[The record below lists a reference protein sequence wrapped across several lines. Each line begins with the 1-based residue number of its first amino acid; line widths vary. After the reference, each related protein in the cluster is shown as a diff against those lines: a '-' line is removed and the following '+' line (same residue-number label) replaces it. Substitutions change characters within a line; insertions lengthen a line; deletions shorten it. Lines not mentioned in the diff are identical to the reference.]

1 MGIDTTLLPTHSQ
14 NGKAPILHISL
25 DRDIQNSKP
34 DVHVRLGR
42 AGVVGITKAIL
53 IGDKEGQQQ
62 WFNAQFDL
70 YADLVTTQ
78 AGVHMSRFS
87 DALDEVMEDIVGNTW
102 PNIEY
107 LAEYIAKTIVEK
119 QKALRA
125 EVHIRTTF
133 PLERKTPVS
142 GLPTQEIYRLIAQAV
157 ATSDSSRRMIGV
169 EVEGMVACPCAQDM
183 VYEYARVRLQEE
195 GFPED
200 VIEKML
206 DITPLATHNQRGKA
220 TLMIG
225 TDHDLD
231 ARDLID
237 LAEGAMSSENY
248 GLLKRPD
255 ELYVV
260 NKAHANP
267 RFVEDVAREILRAVV
282 EKYTDLPD
290 DSFVWVHQRNEETIH
305 KYHVEAE
312 GWGTLC
318 ELRSEILENVSV
330 ERHTSKEEGLGLTG
344 LGG

>member
-1 MGIDTTLLPTHSQ
+1 MSIDTSFLPSHSQ
-14 NGKAPILHISL
+14 NGKTPILHISL

-34 DVHVRLGR
+34 SVHVRLGK

-53 IGDKEGQQQ
+53 IGDQGGQQQ

-70 YADLVTTQ
+70 NADLGATQ

-87 DALDEVMEDIVGNTW
+87 DALDEVMEEIVGNTW
-102 PNIEY
+102 PKIEF

-125 EVHIRTTF
+125 EVHIRTTY
-133 PLERKTPVS
+133 PLERKTPIS
-142 GLPTQEIYRLIAQAV
+142 GRPTQEVYSLIAQAV
-157 ATSDSSRRMIGV
+157 ATSESSRHMIGV

-195 GFPED
+195 GFPEN

-206 DITPLATHNQRGKA
+206 NITPLATHNQRGKA

-225 TDHDLD
+225 ANHSLD

-255 ELYVV
+255 ELYIV

-290 DSFVWVHQRNEETIH
+290 ETFVWVHQRNEETIH
-305 KYHVEAE
+305 KYDVEAE
-312 GWGTLC
+312 GWGTLG
-318 ELRSEILENVSV
+318 ELRSEILNNNSI
-330 ERHTSKEEGLGLTG
+330 ERHTSREEWFGFHSH
-344 LGG
+344 

>member
-1 MGIDTTLLPTHSQ
+1 MGLDTTLLPPHSQ
-14 NGKAPILHISL
+14 NGKNPTLHISL

-34 DVHVRLGR
+34 SVHVRLGR

-70 YADLVTTQ
+70 YADLGATQ
-78 AGVHMSRFS
+78 TGVHMSRFS
-87 DALDEVMEDIVGNTW
+87 DALDEVMEEIVGNTW
-102 PNIEY
+102 PNIEF

-125 EVHIRTTF
+125 EVYIRTTF

-142 GLPTQEIYRLIAQAV
+142 GRPTQEVYRLIAQAV
-157 ATSDSSRRMIGV
+157 ATRESSRHMIGV

-183 VYEYARVRLQEE
+183 VHEYARVRLQDE

-225 TDHDLD
+225 TNHGLD

-255 ELYVV
+255 ELYIV

-290 DSFVWVHQRNEETIH
+290 ESFVWVHQRNEETIH
-305 KYHVEAE
+305 KYDVEAE
-312 GWGTLC
+312 GWGTLG
-318 ELRSEILENVSV
+318 ELRSEILKNRSV
-330 ERHTSKEEGLGLTG
+330 ERHTSREEWFGLHSH
-344 LGG
+344 

>member
-1 MGIDTTLLPTHSQ
+1 MGIDTPFLSPYSQKENAPT
-14 NGKAPILHISL
+14 LHIAL

-34 DVHVRLGR
+34 SVHVRLGR
-42 AGVVGITKAIL
+42 VGVVGITKAIL
-53 IGDKEGQQQ
+53 IGNQAGQQH

-70 YADLVTTQ
+70 YADLGATQ

-102 PNIEY
+102 PNIEF
-107 LAEYIAKTIVEK
+107 LAEHIAKTIVEK
-119 QKALRA
+119 QKALKA
-125 EVHIRTTF
+125 EVHIRTSF

-142 GLPTQEIYRLIAQAV
+142 GRTTQEVYHLIALAV
-157 ATSDSSRRMIGV
+157 ATTESARHMIGV

-183 VYEYARVRLQEE
+183 VYEYARVRLREE

-220 TLMIG
+220 TLMVG
-225 TDHDLD
+225 TNGSLD
-231 ARDLID
+231 ARELID

-255 ELYVV
+255 ELYIV

-267 RFVEDVAREILRAVV
+267 RFVEDVARDILRAVV

-290 DSFVWVHQRNEETIH
+290 ESYVWVNQRNEETIH
-305 KYHVEAE
+305 KYDVEAE
-312 GWGTLC
+312 GWGTLG
-318 ELRSEILENVSV
+318 ELRSEILKNQSI
-330 ERHTSKEEGLGLTG
+330 ERHTTIEEWLGLPH
-344 LGG
+344 